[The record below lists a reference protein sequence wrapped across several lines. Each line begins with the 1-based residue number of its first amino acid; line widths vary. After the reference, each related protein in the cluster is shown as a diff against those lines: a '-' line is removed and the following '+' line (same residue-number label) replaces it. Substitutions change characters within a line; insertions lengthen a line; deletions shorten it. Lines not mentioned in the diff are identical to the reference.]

1 MTSMRCPPGCIK
13 ELQVVAS
20 SMNPLQGSFYGVEAS
35 CGADVERVVA
45 LAGAGF
51 VQLRAPSAKKDF
63 SVAFGFKTRSNDALL
78 LYTHPVVQ
86 VQKRKKNRIFAK
98 KITRNFVFQENLIEV
113 AGNRVHVRRDLQK
126 MLNQFFSRRKDFKKK
141 TTKIHFR

>member
-1 MTSMRCPPGCIK
+1 MGNEEMTSMRCPPGCIK

-86 VQKRKKNRIFAK
+86 VQKRKKTEF
-98 KITRNFVFQENLIEV
+98 
-113 AGNRVHVRRDLQK
+113 LQK
-126 MLNQFFSRRKDFKKK
+126 KLPEILFFKK
-141 TTKIHFR
+141 T